1 MSDSAQASQFQTD
14 LADLL
19 GTDVTIAD
27 IEGLRDAFTR
37 FMLQYKF
44 AIDEVLTKV
53 NILRDEFEH
62 LHHEN
67 PIEHVSSRLKS
78 PNSVLD
84 KVERKGCDATFDAIR
99 GTILDIA
106 GVRIVCS
113 FIPDIYRV
121 LEALRLQED
130 LTIIQVKD
138 YIKNPKPNGYRS
150 LHLICSVPVFLSSGT
165 VPVTVEVQIRTI
177 AMDFWASL
185 EHKIYYK
192 YERQVPGEI
201 LTGLRDSA
209 LVAAHLDRTMTELRD
224 RVRELEI
231 EGGTHT
237 RSPRDPLGAT
247 SVSPHQALVPQLHLI
262 ERLANLRKRSSDVAD

>member
-1 MSDSAQASQFQTD
+1 MTSNVGANIEVGLT
-14 LADLL
+14 DLL
-19 GTDVTIAD
+19 GPDATIAD
-27 IEGLRDAFTR
+27 LEALRDAFTR

-78 PNSVLD
+78 AASVLD
-84 KVERKGCDATFDAIR
+84 KIERKGCDPNFDAIR
-99 GTILDIA
+99 GSIFDIA

-113 FIPDIYRV
+113 FIPDIYKV
-121 LEALRLQED
+121 LEALQRQDD
-130 LTIIQVKD
+130 LTVLEVKD
-138 YIKNPKPNGYRS
+138 YIQNPKPNGYRS

-165 VPVTVEVQIRTI
+165 VQVTVEVQIRTI

-192 YERQVPGEI
+192 YERQVPAEI
-201 LTGLRDSA
+201 LDGLRSSA
-209 LVAAHLDRTMTELRD
+209 QVAATLDTTMTDLRA
-224 RVRELEI
+224 RVRELEL
-231 EGGTHT
+231 EA
-237 RSPRDPLGAT
+237 DKDGAAAART
-247 SVSPHQALVPQLHLI
+247 IDHLDRAVADQHGLVPQLHLI
-262 ERLANLRKRSSDVAD
+262 ERLADLRRKRI